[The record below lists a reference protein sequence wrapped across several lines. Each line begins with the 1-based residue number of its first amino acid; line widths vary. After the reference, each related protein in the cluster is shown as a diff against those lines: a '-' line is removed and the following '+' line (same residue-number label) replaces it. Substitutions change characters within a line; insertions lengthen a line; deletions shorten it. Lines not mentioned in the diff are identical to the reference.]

1 MKSILWS
8 IILSTIGL
16 VSAQAGDA
24 PPQGPIHVVDYVDVL
39 ADAAPQA
46 TLLLKQYRDASR
58 REPGA
63 QAIDLYKQKGR
74 VNGFALTEVWQD
86 NAAYERHGKAAAAA
100 QLADALKNLQLAPW
114 DVRAHT
120 DYAPDVAAFAHAAVH
135 PDAVTVLVHVDV
147 PPPFLADCE
156 RILSSYSE
164 GSRKEAGL
172 LHFAIFRSFPPRI
185 NHFTV
190 METWENMAAFE
201 AHRKAAH
208 TRAYREDLAPKLG
221 ALYDERMYQKIN

>member
-1 MKSILWS
+1 MKSIVWS
-8 IILSTIGL
+8 IILVNLGL
-16 VSAQAGDA
+16 VTAQAGDA
-24 PPQGPIHVVDYVDVL
+24 PPQGPIHVVEYVDVL

-46 TLLLKQYRDASR
+46 TRLLEQYRDVSR
-58 REPGA
+58 REAGA
-63 QAIDLYKQKGR
+63 QVIDLYKQKGR

-86 NAAYERHGKAAAAA
+86 NAAYERHSKAAATA
-100 QLADALKNLQLAPW
+100 QLADALKILQLAPW
-114 DVRAHT
+114 DRRAHT
-120 DYAPDVAAFAHAAVH
+120 EYAPNVAASANAVA
-135 PDAVTVLVHVDV
+135 PPNAVTVLVHVDV

-164 GSRKEAGL
+164 GSRKDAGL
-172 LHFAIFRSFPPRI
+172 LHFAIFRAFPPRI

-190 METWENMAAFE
+190 VETWENIAALE